1 MGEVRVQVKL
11 TNAGDEGMVR
21 RGLLSPDHVRS
32 CTVDALVDTGFI
44 RSMLPIQ
51 AVRQLGLSV
60 VRKVGAAGSQEIVDV
75 TEPVIFEIKDRRA
88 VGETLISNAET
99 IIGRTVLAQ
108 LDLVVDGINNQVI
121 ENPAHADGPVF
132 RV

>member
-1 MGEVRVQVKL
+1 MGEVRAQVKL

-21 RGLLSPDHVRS
+21 RGLLPPDHVRS

-51 AVRQLGLSV
+51 VARKLGLSV
-60 VRKVGAAGSQEIVDV
+60 VGKVRVAGSQEIVEV
-75 TEPVIFEIKDRRA
+75 TEPVIFEIKGRRA

-99 IIGRTVLAQ
+99 LVGRTILAQ
-108 LDLVVDGINNQVI
+108 MDLVVDGASNQVI
-121 ENPAHADGPVF
+121 ENLMHPDGPVF